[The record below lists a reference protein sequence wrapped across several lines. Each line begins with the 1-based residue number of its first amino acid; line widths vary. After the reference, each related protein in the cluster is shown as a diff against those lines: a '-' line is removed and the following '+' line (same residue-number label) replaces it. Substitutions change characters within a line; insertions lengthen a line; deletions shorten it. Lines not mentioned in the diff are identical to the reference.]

1 MMLIDE
7 KGRTMSDTLVR
18 DYLQTQG
25 LRLSADEVHL
35 AHLAAQAV
43 VAMGQAEIDRSVLWG
58 GVGGVVPSDYLPQDE
73 EAEKLLK
80 QVFMALDSAWERSG
94 ARSAAVY
101 LRLREAGVLLGLA
114 QRGEAAEGLLPLD
127 EQTGWRH
134 LASRS
139 AQSGWL
145 NLADD
150 VARWLEFDELRGAAH
165 ADSGSQMALPVTL
178 ENGTVLGVVYVEAA
192 EKNAFDAAAQ
202 TAWVG
207 LALALAEPL
216 RRLAGED
223 EAQEDGHG

>member
-1 MMLIDE
+1 
-7 KGRTMSDTLVR
+7 MSDTLVR

-25 LRLSADEVHL
+25 LRLSADEVRM

-43 VAMGQAEIDRSVLWG
+43 VGMGQAEIDRSVLWG
-58 GVGGVVPSDYLPQDE
+58 GVVPSDYLPQDE
-73 EAEKLLK
+73 TTENLLK
-80 QVFMALDSAWERSG
+80 QVFMALDSAWDRSG

-114 QRGEAAEGLLPLD
+114 QCGEVAEGLLPLD
-127 EQTGWRH
+127 EETGWRH

-165 ADSGSQMALPVTL
+165 AGSGSQMALPVTL

-192 EKNAFDAAAQ
+192 KKNAFDAAAQ
-202 TAWVG
+202 TVWVG

-216 RRLAGED
+216 RQLAGED